1 MATQYEDYKFPHE
14 RDDKEELNVSVEE
27 DDEELKVEI
36 VDDTPPEDRHVEPLP
51 EDIKDELEKVDE
63 SEDY

>member
-36 VDDTPPEDRHVEPLP
+36 VDDTPPEDRLSNRCR
-51 EDIKDELEKVDE
+51 KTSKTNLRK
-63 SEDY
+63 